1 MGSDR
6 ATFVTPFT
14 SLGLVAEACST
25 HIFPRLMGRPKAME
39 MLCFGRK
46 INAYE
51 AKERN
56 LVSCIYPHETFQANV
71 QKVLED
77 VIENSCIGS
86 FESIK
91 KLVSTEA
98 SL

>member
-1 MGSDR
+1 
-6 ATFVTPFT
+6 
-14 SLGLVAEACST
+14 
-25 HIFPRLMGRPKAME
+25 MGRPKAME

-71 QKVLED
+71 QVRIRIVLHS
-77 VIENSCIGS
+77 IEL
-86 FESIK
+86 ESALSRCYCSNK
-91 KLVSTEA
+91 
-98 SL
+98 